1 MYNIRYNNMIWSHH
15 VDHSAILQA
24 QPHLWSLNICF
35 TLAPQHS
42 NQQHNLK
49 PYPFLATR
57 RMLKKT
63 KLCNNLVWIVDR
75 KYVKTR

>member
-1 MYNIRYNNMIWSHH
+1 MICSHH

-35 TLAPQHS
+35 TLARQHS

-57 RMLKKT
+57 RG
-63 KLCNNLVWIVDR
+63 CSR
-75 KYVKTR
+75 RPKYVTILCGLLTENMTRQDDTPSLA